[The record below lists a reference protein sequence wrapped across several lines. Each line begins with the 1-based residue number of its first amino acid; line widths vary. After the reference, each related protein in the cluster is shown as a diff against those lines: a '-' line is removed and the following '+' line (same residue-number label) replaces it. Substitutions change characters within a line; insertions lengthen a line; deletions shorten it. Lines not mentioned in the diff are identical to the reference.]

1 MTLSMAD
8 VDEWQPEKIDEV
20 ADALAERA
28 RTGGQA
34 AQDLRGLQEMAKWQG
49 DAGEAAKNAI
59 EKSATTL
66 ETSAQNDFLT
76 SLATK
81 KSAED
86 VRTVKNDLKAIVDYA
101 AAQPSVPINLETNT
115 VTVPDTTGWDDEDIK
130 NLKDK
135 IAELENRIVAMVA
148 AATEADSDPGR
159 VMTAAA
165 GGDPQTPA
173 EQGSGDGQSLQDGQ
187 LTPEESARLKE
198 NTTLTP
204 EQLDALARG
213 NLVLPA
219 SQMEYLNQLARSLD
233 GKSTPEIRKLMNSL
247 GTDGDRMQDA
257 LQLVSNEHVS
267 AAGADP
273 SLKPGDTG
281 YAPMKGS
288 FDALP
293 EAMRR
298 DLTKYPLEHLQS
310 PVGAYSRARPEMLDL
325 AAMVER
331 GNPALQQGS
340 SLDQAMLKQAEV
352 MLDNSK
358 IPEELAKKNLGQ
370 DLVPFNKG
378 QVDPALQAM
387 LSAAGR
393 DQMALHGALT
403 GEHGDRMIE
412 NLLTRQWAD
421 DGAAASGMLTGLAPV
436 ADPNNLADP
445 TQVAQA
451 TRAGE
456 IMHAVDQWAGEKAP
470 KLLDIAGTDGQSL
483 GQVNPELARGLA
495 EANRPYIDD
504 MLGNKL
510 DHTLG
515 FEPLDDLKKPE
526 LPVTRDLFS
535 VIDSDRQAAETLN
548 AKAYLNGIQYEDNF
562 EKSIVAGK
570 SPDVGDLHSAGTMR
584 GVIETAANLAD
595 NDAIKYGNLQDVRAY
610 ESRGEW
616 LDAAKEL
623 GGQIPVF
630 KELLDGIGKMPGDPL
645 KDIFVG
651 SLPTPDPTTGIVTTT
666 SEALQYSV
674 ASELLNNSIGDTN
687 AFSRL
692 DLLDEFG
699 RLKALDNTS
708 MSDFRTAFL
717 DYFAGIDP
725 KVALSMLQYQAAYS
739 QAHPTAQ
746 SHTGE

>member
-148 AATEADSDPGR
+148 AATEADSDLGR